1 MNDVSFPVKGMTCA
15 ACVARVE
22 KVLKK
27 IDGIEEISVN
37 LANEKA
43 YFKVKDNSSI
53 VKAAELLNEYGYKLE
68 IEEKNQPNIKDNDNI
83 EFDLLKRD
91 FIFSLSLALPIFIVS
106 MSVDLFFSN
115 TITDQSK
122 DIINKLLFIFTTP
135 IMFIPAKR
143 FFIAFWNNL
152 KHFSADMNTLI
163 AVGTGAA
170 YGYSVLAILFP
181 QLTTVH
187 HGVPHVYFETAAVI
201 VTLILFGR
209 VLESNAKAKTKDTIK
224 KLLELKPKTATILVN
239 DKEIKTDIT
248 DLKTGDI
255 VVIKPGEKIA
265 ADGIIV
271 SGSSSV
277 DESMITGESI
287 PIEKNIGSK
296 VIGGTINTTGTINFK
311 ITTIGDNSI
320 LGKIIKLVEAAQ
332 GSKAPIQKLADKIA
346 SVFVPIVVGISLI
359 TFFVWF
365 LIGGDNAFNIALVNF
380 VSVLIIACPCALG
393 LATPTAIMV
402 GTGKGAAYGILIK
415 NGEVLEITNKV
426 NTIVLDKTGTIT
438 EGNPKVVNFEW
449 NELGKVEILK
459 LVGSIEKKSEHP
471 LAKAI
476 VNYCKTENVEFV
488 QPNNFE
494 SKTGFGLMGNI
505 EDKNILIGNE
515 RLLNEY
521 NIEIVEFA
529 ENIRC
534 YSEEGKTVILAA
546 INNKLSAVF
555 ALQDEEKHSSL
566 DAINMFNRMGLT
578 TYMIT
583 GDNKRSA
590 KYLADKLHINN
601 FIAEALP
608 SDKVDLISKLQK
620 EGKLVAMVGDGINDA
635 PALAKA
641 DIGIAI
647 GSGTDIAVESAD
659 IVLVNSDLNNVVK
672 AISLSK
678 KVIATIKQ
686 NLFWAF
692 VYNIIGIPLA
702 ALGMLNPMLGAL
714 AMSLS
719 SVSVISNSLRLRRE
733 KI

>member
-27 IDGIEEISVN
+27 IDGIEDISVN

-43 YFKVKDNSSI
+43 YFKVKDNESI
-53 VKAAELLNEYGYKLE
+53 KKAAELLYEYGYKLE
-68 IEEKNQPNIKDNDNI
+68 IEDKKNAGIKDNDNL
-83 EFDLLKRD
+83 EFNLLKRD
-91 FIFSLSLALPIFIVS
+91 FKFSLALAIPIFVVS
-106 MSVDLFFSN
+106 MGVDLFFSN

-181 QLTTVH
+181 QLTTTH
-187 HGVPHVYFETAAVI
+187 HSIPHVYFETAAVI

-239 DKEIKTDIT
+239 GKEIKTDIT
-248 DLKTGDI
+248 DLKIDDI

-265 ADGIIV
+265 ADGIVIL
-271 SGSSSV
+271 GSSSV

-296 VIGGTINTTGTINFK
+296 VIGGTINTTGTINFR

-346 SVFVPIVVGISLI
+346 SVFVPIVVGISII

-365 LIGGDNAFNIALVNF
+365 FIGGENAFNIALVNF

-415 NGEVLEITNKV
+415 NGEVLEITNKI
-426 NTIVLDKTGTIT
+426 NSIVLDKTGTIT
-438 EGNPKVVNFEW
+438 EGKPKVVNFKW
-449 NELGKVEILK
+449 NKFDKEEILK
-459 LVGSIEKKSEHP
+459 LVGSIEQKSEHP

-476 VNYCKTENVEFV
+476 VNYCKKENIEFI
-488 QPNNFE
+488 QPDNFE
-494 SKTGFGLMGNI
+494 SKTGFGLMGI
-505 EDKNILIGNE
+505 VEDNEVIIGNE
-515 RLLNEY
+515 RLLSEN
-521 NIEIVEFA
+521 NIDTTLFA
-529 ENIRC
+529 ELINH
-534 YSEEGKTVILAA
+534 YSEEGKTVILASV
-546 INNKLSAVF
+546 NKKLSAIF
-555 ALQDEEKHSSL
+555 ALQDEEKQSSVS
-566 DAINMFNRMGLT
+566 AINQFDKMGLS

-590 KYLADKLHINN
+590 KFLADKLHINN

-608 SDKVDLISKLQK
+608 SDKVDLITKLQK
-620 EGKLVAMVGDGINDA
+620 EGKVVAMVGDGINDA

-672 AISLSK
+672 AIGLSK
-678 KVIATIKQ
+678 KVITTIKQ

-702 ALGMLNPMLGAL
+702 ALGMLNPMIGAL

-733 KI
+733 KL